1 MVIPN
6 LVLKYL
12 IPEGPYYLG
21 VFKTTKGPGAATRST
36 FIMSVCPSV
45 RPSVTPAVSGSAE
58 RTSNKKL
65 SSVPRT
71 PLYVFNFHFFSLRR
85 FCKTKPLLLDCS

>member
-12 IPEGPYYLG
+12 IPEGLDYLG
-21 VFKTTKGPGAATRST
+21 VFKTTEGPGAATRST

-58 RTSNKKL
+58 QTSNKKL
-65 SSVPRT
+65 SSVPR
-71 PLYVFNFHFFSLRR
+71 
-85 FCKTKPLLLDCS
+85 